1 VEARWRSVKISR
13 GPWIPANSHKKK
25 QLDPSNLSERDRIA
39 IPAAAKE
46 FNFRNYIGYTIYA
59 PLYLTGPI
67 ITFND
72 YISQCKYRSATIQT
86 ARTIKYGIRCAFC
99 LLAIELVLHF
109 NYCVA
114 ISKGDPVW
122 TDYTPAQL
130 SLLSYFSLHVLW
142 LKLLLPWRFFRLW
155 ALIDGID
162 PPENMLRCLS
172 NSPSTIDFWRSWHR
186 SYNRWIIRYIYVPMG
201 GNSSRTWAA
210 TLQTAVNYTLVFTFV
225 AMWHDISL
233 NLLIWGW
240 MVVFF
245 MLPEVLAKYLFPK
258 RRWEKNLTA
267 YRVICGIGAV
277 ANLMM
282 MMMANLVG
290 FSVGVD
296 GLRSIIYGIFRDFS
310 GMPRPPF

>member
-1 VEARWRSVKISR
+1 
-13 GPWIPANSHKKK
+13 
-25 QLDPSNLSERDRIA
+25 
-39 IPAAAKE
+39 
-46 FNFRNYIGYTIYA
+46 
-59 PLYLTGPI
+59 
-67 ITFND
+67 
-72 YISQCKYRSATIQT
+72 
-86 ARTIKYGIRCAFC
+86 
-99 LLAIELVLHF
+99 
-109 NYCVA
+109 
-114 ISKGDPVW
+114 
-122 TDYTPAQL
+122 
-130 SLLSYFSLHVLW
+130 
-142 LKLLLPWRFFRLW
+142 
-155 ALIDGID
+155 
-162 PPENMLRCLS
+162 
-172 NSPSTIDFWRSWHR
+172 
-186 SYNRWIIRYIYVPMG
+186 MG